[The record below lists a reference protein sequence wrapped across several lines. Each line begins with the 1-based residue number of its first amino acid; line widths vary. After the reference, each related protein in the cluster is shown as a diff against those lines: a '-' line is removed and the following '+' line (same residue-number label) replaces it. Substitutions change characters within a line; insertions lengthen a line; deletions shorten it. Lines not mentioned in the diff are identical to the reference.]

1 MLDALSRRMVEIVK
15 TAKVIHITVS
25 RGGGID
31 DEGLTLHFDN
41 RRKSIKKL
49 SHDIA
54 LALQDYMNKPRNDT
68 FQNGNNYQ
76 SL

>member
-25 RGGGID
+25 GGGID
-31 DEGLTLHFDN
+31 DELTLHFDN

-54 LALQDYMNKPRNDT
+54 LALQDYMNKPQTNT
-68 FQNGNNYQ
+68 FQNGNSQ
-76 SL
+76 RSL

>member
-1 MLDALSRRMVEIVK
+1 MLDALSRRMVEMVK
-15 TAKVIHITVS
+15 AAKEIRITIP
-25 RGGGID
+25 GQGFD

-54 LALQDYMNKPRNDT
+54 LALQDYMNQPQRNDT
-68 FQNGNNYQ
+68 FQNGNSY
-76 SL
+76 

>member
-25 RGGGID
+25 GGGID